1 MQYKTTIEVVT
12 EAENKNEAADIAGE
26 FLKGDVNAVADL
38 KVNTISVARQRR
50 LDVFL
55 ACCSV
60 AAVLGSMLIGSG
72 VYYRLASVE
81 KKSVT
86 SYAIQPPL
94 NTDLSSQQGKEFK
107 AAWDKENKNRVDSAA
122 R

>member
-1 MQYKTTIEVVT
+1 MRYKTTIEVVT
-12 EAENKNEAADIAGE
+12 EADDKNEAADIAGE
-26 FLKGDVNAVADL
+26 FLKGDVNTVADL

-50 LDVFL
+50 LNAVL
-55 ACCSV
+55 ACCAV
-60 AAVLGSMLIGSG
+60 AAILGSMLIGSG
-72 VYYRLASVE
+72 VYYRIASAE

-94 NTDLSSQQGKEFK
+94 RTDLSSQQGREFK
-107 AAWDKENKNRVDSAA
+107 EAWDKENKTRMDSAA